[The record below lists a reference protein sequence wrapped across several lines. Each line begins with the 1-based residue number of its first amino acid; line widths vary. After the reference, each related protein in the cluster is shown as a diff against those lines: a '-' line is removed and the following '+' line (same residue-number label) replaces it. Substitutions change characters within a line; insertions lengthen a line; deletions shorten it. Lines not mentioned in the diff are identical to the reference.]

1 MAIDALLDGPI
12 PGENYTSDTKNYPWH
27 RPPDIV
33 DIDEAI
39 QWSIE
44 NLTEEEAGFAMLSL
58 VEAGTDIVTAADIF
72 VTIGIAKGKWTPDFA
87 ILLAGPVARILE
99 IMAKAYE
106 VDYKLGL
113 EKRGPRMTSAFL
125 KAAREGRV
133 EPVDMGGGEEAAPE
147 APAPFPA
154 AAGGLMGA
162 PTDALPAPEDEQM
175 SMLGYGPEEEQ
186 PPMDTPIEEQ
196 Q

>member
-33 DIDEAI
+33 DIDDAI
-39 QWSIE
+39 QWSME
-44 NLTEEEAGFAMLSL
+44 NLTEEDAGFAMLSL
-58 VEAGTDIVTAADIF
+58 IEAGTDIVTAADIF

-133 EPVDMGGGEEAAPE
+133 EPIEMAEEEAAPD
-147 APAPFPA
+147 APAPI

-162 PTDALPAPEDEQM
+162 PMAGLPAPEDEQM
-175 SMLGYGPEEEQ
+175 SMLGYGPEDDQ
-186 PPMDTPIEEQ
+186 PMDTPVEEQ

>member
-58 VEAGTDIVTAADIF
+58 IEAGTDIVTAADIF

-87 ILLAGPVARILE
+87 ILLAGPVARVLE

-106 VDYKLGL
+106 VEYKLGL

-133 EPVDMGGGEEAAPE
+133 EPVDMGGEEAATE
-147 APAPFPA
+147 APPAPI

-162 PTDALPAPEDEQM
+162 PMAGLPAPEDEQM
-175 SMLGYGPEEEQ
+175 SMLGYGPEEE

>member
-44 NLTEEEAGFAMLSL
+44 NLTEEDAGFAMLSL
-58 VEAGTDIVTAADIF
+58 IEAGTDIVTASDIF

-106 VDYKLGL
+106 VDYKLGI

-125 KAAREGRV
+125 KAAREGKV
-133 EPVDMGGGEEAAPE
+133 EPIEMGDEETAPE
-147 APAPFPA
+147 APAPIA
-154 AAGGLMGA
+154 ASGLMGA
-162 PTDALPAPEDEQM
+162 PMADLPAPEDEQM
-175 SMLGYGPEEEQ
+175 SMLGYGPDEEQ